1 MSVLEMSFDFH
12 DSGVALVS
20 DGKFLGVESEEL
32 HTLQKH
38 DR

>member
-20 DGKFLGVESEEL
+20 DGEFLGVESEEL

-38 DR
+38 DM